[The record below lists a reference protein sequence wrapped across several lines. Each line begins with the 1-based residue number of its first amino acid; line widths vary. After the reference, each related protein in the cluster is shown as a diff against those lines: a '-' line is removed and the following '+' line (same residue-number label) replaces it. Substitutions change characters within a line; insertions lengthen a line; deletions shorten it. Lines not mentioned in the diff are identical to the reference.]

1 MVARRA
7 HNPKVVGSNPAPATK
22 FKKPSLM
29 RRFFFVLLQVLAL
42 SGVAACDTLSDMAWI
57 RSVLPSHT
65 YSLNSTHTANH
76 KSRKKTS
83 GP

>member
-42 SGVAACDTLSDMAWI
+42 GTAACDALSAD
-57 RSVLPSHT
+57 
-65 YSLNSTHTANH
+65 
-76 KSRKKTS
+76 
-83 GP
+83 

>member
-42 SGVAACDTLSDMAWI
+42 GTAACDALSADYCGATAQ
-57 RSVLPSHT
+57 RR
-65 YSLNSTHTANH
+65 LNN
-76 KSRKKTS
+76 RKPLRT
-83 GP
+83 